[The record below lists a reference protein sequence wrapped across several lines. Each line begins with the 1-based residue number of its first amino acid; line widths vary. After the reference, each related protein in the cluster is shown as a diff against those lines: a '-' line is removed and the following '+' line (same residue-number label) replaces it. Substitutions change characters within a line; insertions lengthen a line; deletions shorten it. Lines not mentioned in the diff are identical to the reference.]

1 MVATR
6 ARRRNPETRCT
17 FKLDALKREIYDLQ
31 CTIERLQRR
40 PLGSAL
46 AWEDVA
52 KALQDDMLR
61 LVGENRRLQRTQR
74 AYARF
79 YHVVHACAQ
88 LRIDRVPSVAEETW
102 RHTQLVSS
110 DPTSRA
116 LGCEWILNQVRFN
129 TRRAMSAFAFPD
141 DTNVNVVDV
150 HVHVQDN
157 NRLQIHVATQHVVAY
172 SLREVA
178 DAYWLAEQSF
188 ARRFVGQDGDAM
200 DERIE
205 RLSDS
210 MQYMHEALDYGDSS
224 VCYNVLSGRF
234 DDATTSTFVL
244 RTVLHD
250 EVHPAAPTAWVVD
263 TKQWYALALWR
274 ELMTP
279 RTVAD
284 ALTPHLTRCRTY
296 YVIQHPIVG
305 PKQTLVTLAE
315 FGSALG
321 LEEHDHR
328 DLARAVQE
336 RSAANHRR
344 QRTSFQTYFKGV
356 LQRERAMSL

>member
-1 MVATR
+1 MVVTR

-31 CTIERLQRR
+31 CTIERLRRR

-88 LRIDRVPSVAEETW
+88 LSIDRVPSVAEETW

-110 DPTSRA
+110 DPTARA

-141 DTNVNVVDV
+141 TNVNVVDV
-150 HVHVQDN
+150 HVHVQD

-178 DAYWLAEQSF
+178 DAYWTAEQSF
-188 ARRFVGQDGDAM
+188 ARRFVGQDGDDM

-210 MQYMHEALDYGDSS
+210 MQYMHEALQYGESS

-250 EVHPAAPTAWVVD
+250 EVYPAAPMAWVVD
-263 TKQWYALALWR
+263 TKQW
-274 ELMTP
+274 
-279 RTVAD
+279 TVAD
-284 ALTPHLTRCRTY
+284 ALTPHVTRCRTY
-296 YVIQHPIVG
+296 YVIQHPMVG

-328 DLARAVQE
+328 DLVRAVQE

-344 QRTSFQTYFKGV
+344 QRTSFQTYFEGV
-356 LQRERAMSL
+356 LQRERANAMSP